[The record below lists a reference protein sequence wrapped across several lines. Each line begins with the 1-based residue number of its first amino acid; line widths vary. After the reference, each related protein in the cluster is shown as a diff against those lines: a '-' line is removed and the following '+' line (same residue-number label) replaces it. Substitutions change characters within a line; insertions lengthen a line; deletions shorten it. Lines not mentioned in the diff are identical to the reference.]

1 MVNKLH
7 ETWKIVERLEQLA
20 DQIEALS
27 EAVEGINKVNIAFN
41 RWINEATASIGTIT
55 KDIEY
60 LKHKKDCI

>member
-1 MVNKLH
+1 MVKELH

-20 DQIEALS
+20 DQIDTIS
-27 EAVEGINKVNIAFN
+27 DIVEKNNKVNSSFAK
-41 RWINEATASIGTIT
+41 WITEATNIIATMG